1 MILFS
6 PPVGRYL
13 EVVGYTKMLIAG
25 LVLMGTTF
33 ISFGIIDRIEAS
45 DTVFYV
51 ALFLRFMQ
59 GTACAIAYTTIYA
72 IITNRYPQRKEA
84 LLGMLEASFG
94 VGLICGPLAGSSLYK
109 MFGFEM
115 TFYIY
120 GIFFLCCTFLLWYL
134 IPEIQCDQA

>member
-134 IPEIQCDQA
+134 IPEI